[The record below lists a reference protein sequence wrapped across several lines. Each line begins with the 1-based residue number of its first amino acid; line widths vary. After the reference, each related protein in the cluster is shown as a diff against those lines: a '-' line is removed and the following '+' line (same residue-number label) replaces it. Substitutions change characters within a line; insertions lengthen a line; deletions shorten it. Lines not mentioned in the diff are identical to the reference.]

1 MFEFYPEGYR
11 EHYQLKLE
19 EIVKCPTL
27 TNRGL
32 LFLPNGKSKGSMAI
46 GISSTIYLY
55 QKACP
60 SLLGSLHSI
69 RSLWRVH
76 VSFQQ
81 REKKEEEK

>member
-1 MFEFYPEGYR
+1 MFAFYPEDHR

-19 EIVKCPTL
+19 ETVKHPAL

-32 LFLPNGKSKGSMAI
+32 LFLPNRKSKGSMAV

-55 QKACP
+55 RKAYP
-60 SLLGSLHSI
+60 SLLGSPHSI

-76 VSFQQ
+76 VSVQQ
-81 REKKEEEK
+81 R